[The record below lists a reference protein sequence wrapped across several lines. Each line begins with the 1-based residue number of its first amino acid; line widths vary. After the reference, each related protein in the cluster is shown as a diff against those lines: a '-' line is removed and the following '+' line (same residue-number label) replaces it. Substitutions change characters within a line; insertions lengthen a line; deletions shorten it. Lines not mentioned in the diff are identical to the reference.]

1 MRKSNRM
8 IRTTYMSICKTF
20 IILAL
25 GGLLWSCN
33 CSKQPDM
40 MKTERTEWFLNE
52 LTLACWDLNYK
63 FPASY
68 LQARDTAA
76 WFFGQYRAE
85 DSMLLRHASEI
96 KYINYDTALLITYR
110 GDTLALVQLP
120 CSCEWTDEI
129 PFGPRAYDSGD
140 NIILNDFIQVGE
152 NSYQEHLT
160 YDLINSIFPDVESR
174 MNRIGYEKRGDDERE
189 DPQYLLVEFELEKET
204 IQLIKV
210 CDKYDAYFYDEYVD
224 ILKEALSEY
233 CKNNN
238 VSRLLTPIDVYERPK
253 E

>member
-1 MRKSNRM
+1 MN
-8 IRTTYMSICKTF
+8 ICKTL

-25 GGLLWSCN
+25 GVLLWSCN

-40 MKTERTEWFLNE
+40 MKTERTGWFLNE
-52 LTLACWDLNYK
+52 LALGYWDINYK
-63 FPASY
+63 FPMSY
-68 LQARDTAA
+68 PQARDTEA
-76 WFFGQYRAE
+76 WFFEQYRAE
-85 DSMLLRHASEI
+85 DNVLQQHSSEI
-96 KYINYDTALLITYR
+96 TYINHDTALLITYR

-140 NIILNDFIQVGE
+140 NMILDDFIRVGE
-152 NSYQEHLT
+152 DSYQEHLT
-160 YDLINSIFPDVESR
+160 YDLINSVFPDMESR
-174 MNRIGYEKRGDDERE
+174 MNRIGYVKRGGDERE
-189 DPQYLLVEFELEKET
+189 NPQYLLVEFLLEKET

-210 CDKYDAYFYDEYVD
+210 CDKYNVYFYDEYVD

-233 CKNNN
+233 CENNN
-238 VSRLLTPIDVYERPK
+238 VSRLLTPVDVYERPK